1 MVMTRY
7 WMRLARPGWVAGAS
21 GAAVGLGVASA
32 ALGWADDVSETVLTA
47 RRVMLVLV
55 VALAA
60 PLRDLAA
67 AVLDGTPYSRP
78 GRRLAPSAVAAAALL
93 VVALTLAVIQAGRV
107 AGAPWPGLAA
117 EAVGMAAVAVAA
129 AAWCPARVD
138 PVFAAI
144 TAVVLIVVL
153 DQASPSG
160 PWLTADPGPRWEAG
174 RWAWLAVTALG
185 VVAAAGGLR
194 DPAGR
199 GLSRRPHPQA
209 PQFSQQTPSAE
220 TFHPCS
226 RQ

>member
-1 MVMTRY
+1 MNRY
-7 WMRLARPGWVAGAS
+7 WMRLARPGWLAGAS
-21 GAAVGLGVASA
+21 STAVGLEVASA
-32 ALGWADDVSETVLTA
+32 ALGLTDDVPGTVLTA

-67 AVLDGTPYSRP
+67 AVFDGTPYSRA
-78 GRRLAPSAVAAAALL
+78 GRRLAPSAVAAVALL
-93 VVALTLAVIQAGRV
+93 VVALVLAVIQAGRV
-107 AGAPWPGLAA
+107 AGVPWLGLGT

-144 TAVVLIVVL
+144 TAVVLLVVL

-160 PWLTADPGPRWEAG
+160 PWLTADPGSRWQTG

-185 VVAAAGGLR
+185 AAAVAGGLR
-194 DPAGR
+194 DPAAR
-199 GLSRRPHPQA
+199 GLGRRRHPDA
-209 PQFSQQTPSAE
+209 TPLS
-220 TFHPCS
+220 
-226 RQ
+226 